1 MCVIVVFKAVDMF
14 CFVRFQFRKFDWNPD
29 VIAIVFVWVSECM
42 HVDASCLLCSKHTK
56 AHQCKTCIRICKK
69 PIQEWMPMRMKI
81 LRKRTKSRVWVTGA
95 QLECTQR
102 AHTYDIHAF
111 CYIYSISLRCSE
123 SKQHTHTH
131 TRTHIECAMCTMQN
145 VLSERWDD
153 NNKKK
158 HTPRSDASFYGFCS
172 LFTKHTTKKKANS
185 EKNRHRFFG
194 PIYFHLLSKYNLVSV
209 LFSERSSQKRI
220 QLKRVPLCF
229 FGEKK
234 HWITTNCFEPLDT
247 KITITFQ
254 KTKHKTHL
262 VDFWFEYRLCLF
274 HCMKTLT
281 TLYNCSNSLFL
292 CIFRFTKIFFQFALC
307 STQRFSFGLI
317 LVGNFVG

>member
-1 MCVIVVFKAVDMF
+1 MLRVCCAANT
-14 CFVRFQFRKFDWNPD
+14 Q
-29 VIAIVFVWVSECM
+29 
-42 HVDASCLLCSKHTK
+42 KHTSANMHKNMQK
-56 AHQCKTCIRICKK
+56 AHSRMNANANENIEEKDEEPRVGDWCTAWVHTAGTHIRHT
-69 PIQEWMPMRMKI
+69 RI
-81 LRKRTKSRVWVTGA
+81 LLHLQH
-95 QLECTQR
+95 QLTLFWIK
-102 AHTYDIHAF
+102 AA
-111 CYIYSISLRCSE
+111 
-123 SKQHTHTH
+123 H

-158 HTPRSDASFYGFCS
+158 HTPRSDARFYGFCS

-194 PIYFHLLSKYNLVSV
+194 PIYFHLFSKYNLVSV

-229 FGEKK
+229 LFEEKK
-234 HWITTNCFEPLDT
+234 LNNNKLFEPLDT

-292 CIFRFTKIFFQFALC
+292 CILRFTKIFFQFALC